1 MSKLSQISEHEKPP
15 IIRAKLPTM
24 IIVNPRAKIGGR
36 KIPSENVMDEMEEEE
51 DDTDLHFEI
60 KTAPWHEQPILPPQ
74 PLPKFPLQISWS
86 PSTLCF
92 VLDEDQVTH
101 RLWITNRCD
110 RTIFFHCCGLWND
123 TVRLGASWCCFP
135 RTRIWLPPGLRAAL
149 YVRATPRDI
158 ISPIPDGVTFMQ
170 IAAAHLRDNVTG
182 YFSIPIKAKFLKYIP
197 PPVAEGE

>member
-36 KIPSENVMDEMEEEE
+36 K
-51 DDTDLHFEI
+51 
-60 KTAPWHEQPILPPQ
+60 
-74 PLPKFPLQISWS
+74 ISWS

-135 RTRIWLPPGLRAAL
+135 RTRIWLPPGLRAPL